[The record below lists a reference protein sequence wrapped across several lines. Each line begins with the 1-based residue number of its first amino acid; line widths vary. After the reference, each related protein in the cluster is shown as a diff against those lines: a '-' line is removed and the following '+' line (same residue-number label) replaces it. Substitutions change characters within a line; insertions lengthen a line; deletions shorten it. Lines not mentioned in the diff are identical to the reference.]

1 MGKRVA
7 IVVVWWNGK
16 KYLESCLGS
25 LARMNRGDLAVTVI
39 VADNGSTDGSTEALR
54 AAAER
59 GELELLETGSN
70 LGFTGGN
77 NYVLRRVLEQGYDY
91 AYLLNQDT
99 EVQPDFL
106 VEAVT
111 VAEADARIAAVQSLL
126 LLMWARNQVNS
137 AGNAI
142 HFLGLGYCLGY
153 REAAAKHLGTPVRD
167 IAYGSGAGLLLRV
180 AALREVGLLE
190 EEFFMYHE
198 DLDLGWKLRLAG
210 WRVVIAPASVVWHDF
225 EFSRSIKKYFWMERN
240 RFVVLFGRLS
250 GRTLAVLAVPLL
262 LAELGLLLPAV
273 RGGWWREKLRV
284 YRDLL
289 TNHRTHRL
297 IARLRAETCRLRR
310 VSDREIASRFVAAVE
325 GQEVEPAFTKYVAN
339 PLMRLAWGAVRLFI

>member
-1 MGKRVA
+1 MRKKVA
-7 IVVVWWNGK
+7 VVIVWWNGK

-25 LARMNRGDLAVTVI
+25 LTRMNRGDFDVTVI
-39 VADNGSTDGSTEALR
+39 VADNGSTDGSAEALR
-54 AAAER
+54 SVAGR
-59 GELELLETGSN
+59 GEIELVETGAN

-77 NYVLRRVLEQGYDY
+77 NLVLRQVLARGFDY

-99 EVQPDFL
+99 EAAPDFL
-106 VEAVT
+106 IEALA
-111 VAEADARIAAVQSLL
+111 VAEADACLGAVQSLL
-126 LLMWARNQVNS
+126 LLMAARDQVNS
-137 AGNAI
+137 AGNAV

-153 REAAAKHLGTPVRD
+153 RELAAKHRGGPVRD

-190 EEFFMYHE
+190 EDFFMYHE

-210 WRVVIAPASVVWHDF
+210 WRNVIAPRSVVWHDF

-240 RFVVLFGRLS
+240 RFIVLFGRLS
-250 GRTLAVLAVPLL
+250 ARSLAVLALPLL

-284 YRDLL
+284 YADLFSPK
-289 TNHRTHRL
+289 TRAL
-297 IARLRAETCRLRR
+297 ITRLRAETRRLRR
-310 VSDREIASRFVAAVE
+310 VGDREVTSYFVAAVE
-325 GQEVEPAFTKYVAN
+325 GQEVEPTFTKYVAN
-339 PLMRLAWGAVRLFI
+339 PLMRLTWGVVRLFI